1 MTEENKCHY
10 TNVLNRLKIL
20 DEQISQMQN
29 TIKKVKDLMR
39 KNLEERIADEGEGV
53 TPEQIRVTSM
63 EVMREETKGEKSD

>member
-1 MTEENKCHY
+1 MAEENKCHY

-20 DEQISQMQN
+20 DEQINQMQN

-39 KNLEERIADEGEGV
+39 KNLEERIADEGEGA

-63 EVMREETKGEKSD
+63 EVMREETKGEKE